1 MIKRL
6 IKFLSSFLITYPIE
20 ERKSEVSGK
29 LEVLYTNGK
38 YVLDTPNVNYSF
50 GGLHTVFQRAFSQ
63 YRIKEREIKNVLMLG
78 FGCGSVA
85 SILQDEYGKD
95 LEIIGVEKD
104 EMVIELA
111 KKYFSLDK
119 YKKLTLH
126 CMDAYDFVQDATLP
140 FFDLI
145 VVDIFVDPIVPEKF
159 QDEIFLSACGKIL
172 SPNGLLF
179 FNFII
184 RDEKTR
190 DKGGMLYKKMN
201 SLIGHTEW
209 ARIFSKGT
217 ENWVFVSGKIKT
229 LK

>member
-1 MIKRL
+1 
-6 IKFLSSFLITYPIE
+6 
-20 ERKSEVSGK
+20 
-29 LEVLYTNGK
+29 
-38 YVLDTPNVNYSF
+38 
-50 GGLHTVFQRAFSQ
+50 
-63 YRIKEREIKNVLMLG
+63 MLG

-85 SILQDEYGKD
+85 SILQEEYGKD
-95 LEIIGVEKD
+95 IEMIGIEKD

-159 QDEIFLSACGKIL
+159 QDENFLSACGKKL
-172 SPNGLLF
+172 SLTGLLF

-190 DKGGMLYKKMN
+190 DKGSHLYKKMN

-209 ARIFSKGT
+209 VRIFAKQS
-217 ENWVFVSGKIKT
+217 ENWVFVSDRTKT
-229 LK
+229 PK